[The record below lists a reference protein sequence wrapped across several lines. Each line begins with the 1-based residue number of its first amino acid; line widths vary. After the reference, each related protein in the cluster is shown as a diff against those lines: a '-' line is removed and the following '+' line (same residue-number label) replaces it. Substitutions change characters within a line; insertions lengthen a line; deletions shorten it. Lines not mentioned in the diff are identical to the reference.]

1 MPFPSLGDLPNP
13 EIEPRSPALQARDS
27 LPSVPPGKPMLSRH
41 LHNQLPIISYIS
53 KRVQRKWFLR
63 KHSTGEDVV
72 KSVEMT
78 TEDSEYYMNIDS

>member
-1 MPFPSLGDLPNP
+1 M
-13 EIEPRSPALQARDS
+13 SPVLQADS

-41 LHNQLPIISYIS
+41 LHNQLPRISYIS

>member
-1 MPFPSLGDLPNP
+1 
-13 EIEPRSPALQARDS
+13 
-27 LPSVPPGKPMLSRH
+27 MLSRH
-41 LHNQLPIISYIS
+41 LHNQLPRISYIS